1 MRRDPVFVLHG
12 FYGAGNFG
20 DDWLLAA
27 TIAAVA
33 RIAPEAR
40 FVVRDLGDPVPL
52 PPSPAIAFSHALAVL
67 GDQRLSK
74 PARVLRYL
82 ADAWRQLGGK
92 DWLVFGGGTQFHG
105 ERRSA
110 TLALNAALCLIARAR
125 GVRVAAL
132 GVGVKGIEGAW
143 ARALLRVIV
152 GSARIF
158 AVRDAQSQA
167 LAGPRAVLGA
177 DLAFTAPMP
186 PPARRGE
193 ALALALYPPA
203 WSDRLAEAIV
213 SAVEGRGIVLL
224 EVQRGGTTPGDA
236 PALATLAARLPAA
249 ERRRLT
255 HDAEGLSG
263 IGLVCGMRFHA
274 LLAAAQAGLPFV
286 GIAHDPKIADL
297 CARLAMPCLEP
308 EAVTGARLAEAIA
321 EAGSRA
327 PSPEAV
333 ARCRAEA
340 ERALDAFAEAMA

>member
-27 TIAAVA
+27 TIAALT
-33 RIAPEAR
+33 RIAPGAR
-40 FVVRDLGDPVPL
+40 FIVRDLGDPVAM
-52 PPSPAIAFSHALAVL
+52 PPDPAVAFSGALAVL
-67 GDQRLSK
+67 GDQRLPK

-82 ADAWRQLGGK
+82 AEAWRQLRGK
-92 DWLVFGGGTQFHG
+92 DWLVFGGGTQFHS
-105 ERRSA
+105 ERRAA
-110 TLALNAALCLIARAR
+110 TLALNAALCLMARAR

-132 GVGVKGIEGAW
+132 GVGVKGIEGPW

-152 GSARIF
+152 GSARLF
-158 AVRDAQSQA
+158 AVRDAHSQA

-193 ALALALYPPA
+193 AVALAVYPPA
-203 WSDRLAEAIV
+203 WSDRLAEALV
-213 SAVEGRGIVLL
+213 SAVEGRGVVLL
-224 EVQRGGTTPGDA
+224 EVQCSGATAGDG
-236 PALATLAARLPAA
+236 PCLATLAARLPAA
-249 ERRRLT
+249 RRRRLT

-263 IGLVCGMRFHA
+263 VGLVCGMRFHA

-297 CARLAMPCLEP
+297 CARFAMPCLDP
-308 EAVTGARLAEAIA
+308 GAVTAARLADAIA
-321 EAGSRA
+321 EAGSRL
-327 PSPEAV
+327 PSPEAM